1 MAQACLPSTQST
13 RQAQC
18 NPVICMFAKRTLT
31 ENENTLSREVKF
43 LEGEFWFSCRC
54 DKPLYSFFGARFWK
68 RPPGTTLLV

>member
-43 LEGEFWFSCRC
+43 LEGEFWFSC
-54 DKPLYSFFGARFWK
+54 P
-68 RPPGTTLLV
+68 V